1 MLGRRMTMAFIV
13 AAALMIAQ
21 RHALAHHS
29 VAVNFDQS
37 KQVDVTGTIK
47 EVVFRNPH
55 SQITVTVP
63 KAEGGSTDW
72 FIEWSDKNALV
83 RRAVPFELLQPGIK
97 VTITVNPSRQLPNV
111 GYFSKAILPDGRV
124 LRDCGFGAFRQS
136 VANQETVSCE
146 PQKQ

>member
-1 MLGRRMTMAFIV
+1 MLRRSVAATIV
-13 AAALMIAQ
+13 AAVVVIVAPH
-21 RHALAHHS
+21 HAVAHHS

-37 KQVDVTGTIK
+37 KQVDVAGTIK
-47 EVVFRNPH
+47 EVIFRNPH

-63 KAEGGSTDW
+63 KPEGGGTDW

-83 RRAVPFELLQPGIK
+83 RRAVPFELLKPGMK

-111 GYFSKAILPDGRV
+111 GYFSKALLPDGRV

-136 VANQETVSCE
+136 VANGETVSCE

>member
-1 MLGRRMTMAFIV
+1 VVKRTILGVAL
-13 AAALMIAQ
+13 AAAVVIAAP
-21 RHALAHHS
+21 RAAVAHHS

-55 SQITVTVP
+55 SQITVSVP
-63 KAEGGSTDW
+63 KPEGGTTDW
-72 FIEWSDKNALV
+72 FVEWSDKNALV
-83 RRAVPFELLQPGIK
+83 RRAVPFELLQPGLK

-111 GYFSKAILPDGRV
+111 GYFSKALLPDGRV

>member
-1 MLGRRMTMAFIV
+1 MAAAIL
-13 AAALMIAQ
+13 AAALITAQ
-21 RHALAHHS
+21 RHAAAHHS

-37 KQVDVTGTIK
+37 KQVEVTGTIK

-63 KAEGGSTDW
+63 KPEGGGTDW

-83 RRAVPFELLQPGIK
+83 RRAVPFELLQPGLK

-111 GYFSKAILPDGRV
+111 GYFSKALLPDGRV

>member
-1 MLGRRMTMAFIV
+1 MLTRSVTAAILL
-13 AAALMIAQ
+13 AALVTAQ
-21 RHALAHHS
+21 RQVLAHHS

-63 KAEGGSTDW
+63 KPEGGSTDW

-111 GYFSKAILPDGRV
+111 GYFSKALLPDGRV

-136 VANQETVSCE
+136 VAKQETVSCE

>member
-1 MLGRRMTMAFIV
+1 MVV
-13 AAALMIAQ
+13 AVAHQAA
-21 RHALAHHS
+21 AHHS

-37 KQVDVTGTIK
+37 KTVDVTGTIK

-55 SQITVTVP
+55 SQITVSVP
-63 KAEGGSTDW
+63 KPEGGVTDW

-83 RRAVPFELLQPGIK
+83 RRAVPFELLQPGMK

-111 GYFSKAILPDGRV
+111 GYFGKALLPDGRV
-124 LRDCGFGAFRQS
+124 LRDCGFGEFRKS
-136 VANQETVSCE
+136 VANQTGVSCE

>member
-1 MLGRRMTMAFIV
+1 MLKRSMTVAVLV
-13 AAALMIAQ
+13 AALVTAQ
-21 RHALAHHS
+21 QNVRAHHS

-63 KAEGGSTDW
+63 KPEGGSTDW

-83 RRAVPFELLQPGIK
+83 RRAVPFELLQPGLK

-111 GYFSKAILPDGRV
+111 GYFSKALLPDGRV

-136 VANQETVSCE
+136 VAKQETVSCE